1 MAVGTGIPLA
11 FRAISDVLDPL
22 LLGSRFPDL
31 LSVLVWQE
39 LVHAGRVGW
48 GVAAF
53 GVGSPR

>member
-1 MAVGTGIPLA
+1 VGTGIPLA

-39 LVHAGRVGW
+39 LAHAGRVGW